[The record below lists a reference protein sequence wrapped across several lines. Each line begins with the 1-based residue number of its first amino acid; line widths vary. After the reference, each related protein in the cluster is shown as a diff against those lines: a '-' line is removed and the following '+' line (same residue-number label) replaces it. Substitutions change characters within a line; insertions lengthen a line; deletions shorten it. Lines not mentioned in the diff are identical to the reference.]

1 MIRTL
6 LLGVLAPLALVVAS
20 ATAAPTNVVLVMLDD
35 FGYECVGANGGTS
48 YRTPYMDAI
57 ARDGARGTRFH
68 AQPLCTPTRIQLMTG
83 QSNVRNYTHFGH
95 LDRAQTTFAHLF
107 KTAGYRTCIAGK
119 WQLGRDMALPSHFGF
134 DQYCL
139 WQLDRRPPRYANAGL
154 EIDGKHVDLKDG
166 GYGPDIVNKYAR
178 DFITQHRHQP
188 FLLYYPMILTHGPFQ
203 PTPDSVDWD
212 PATADERSQ
221 NHPKHFAD
229 MVTYADKLIGRL
241 LNTIDQEGLA
251 ERTLV
256 IVIGDN
262 GTGRGITSR
271 MGERVVEGGK
281 GLRIHTGTHV
291 PFLARWP
298 GTIPPGIVLEN
309 ISDTTDLLPTIC
321 EAAAVPV
328 PPELAQDGRSLMGQL
343 TGKSQQGRDWIYCWY
358 ARSGGPEPDFEF
370 ALDNRFKLYRDGKM
384 FDVESDPEEHQ
395 PLDTSTLSS
404 EAIASHQELKAA
416 LATYADAR
424 PPEIAAQGEP
434 KRKRA
439 AADD

>member
-1 MIRTL
+1 MMRTV
-6 LLGVLAPLALVVAS
+6 LLGMVAVFALHSNSFA
-20 ATAAPTNVVLVMLDD
+20 AAPNNVVLVMLDD

-48 YRTPYMDAI
+48 YQTPHLDAL
-57 ARDGARGTRFH
+57 AREGARGTRFH
-68 AQPLCTPTRIQLMTG
+68 AQPLCTPTRVQLMTG

-95 LDRAQTTFAHLF
+95 LDPAQRTFAHLF
-107 KTAGYRTCIAGK
+107 RLAGYRTAIAGK
-119 WQLGRDMALPSHFGF
+119 WQLGRDMALPQHFGF
-134 DQYCL
+134 DQFCL

-154 EIDGKHVDLKDG
+154 EVDGKRVDLKG
-166 GYGPDIVNKYAR
+166 GVYGPDFVNDYAR
-178 DFITQHRHQP
+178 NFIMQHKDQP

-203 PTPDSVDWD
+203 PTPDSQDWD

-241 LNTIDQEGLA
+241 LETIDQQGLA

-298 GTIPPGIVLEN
+298 GTIPPGTVLEN
-309 ISDTTDLLPTIC
+309 VCDTTDLLPTIC
-321 EAAAVPV
+321 AAAAVPV
-328 PPELAQDGRSLMGQL
+328 PTDAVLDGRNLLGEL

-358 ARSGGPEPDFEF
+358 ARSGGPQPDFEF
-370 ALDNRFKLYRDGKM
+370 ALDKRFKLYRDGAL
-384 FDVESDPEEHQ
+384 FDVTSDPEEQQ
-395 PLDTSTLSS
+395 PLDVSS
-404 EAIASHQELKAA
+404 LRGEAAASHAKLTAA
-416 LATYADAR
+416 LAKYAGAR
-424 PPEIAAQGEP
+424 PAAIAAQGEP
-434 KRKRA
+434 KRNRNA
-439 AADD
+439 ED